1 MPATD
6 KKESRRIEIEF
17 TETCSEIGLKS
28 YTGKKLTLELIKEIQ
43 QWDENLVNAGLGYFK
58 FYFDEYVNDEI
69 VNNLRVDIGD
79 GIRNNQQYYDY
90 LEGFLK

>member
-6 KKESRRIEIEF
+6 KTESRRIEIEF

-43 QWDENLVNAGLGYFK
+43 QWDESLVNADLGYFK

-69 VNNLRVDIGD
+69 INSLRVDIGD